1 MAAANLVSR
10 GLGYISIVLMARHLA
25 VPYMGAYALLYT
37 ASMLVELVANL
48 GLDKLLMREI
58 SGSSAAVGEGYFRA
72 ALPIR
77 LGMAVVS
84 WVAACALL
92 LFFFRAELHVSSATV
107 VIFLAM
113 IFPVVLTR
121 NCEAFLTA
129 HESLIPIAFSQLGER
144 LLMFTAAML
153 LVTDRLSFEGMMC
166 VAPVAALVRLIMIA
180 TSTRKRWIPGNIP
193 VPPNVGKLMKEGL
206 ELFLTEI
213 LALVYF
219 RSDVFMMAKM
229 KGLSDTG
236 VYQIAYKIFDLC
248 LSLFAGFL
256 QAAFPRMARNNTK
269 EMLRTHL
276 VTGSLLLMVPVVGVI
291 LLRHPILNVFQKQ
304 YTNGS
309 TALIWLMLTVPL
321 VYINSTLA
329 NATIVA
335 GRVRLLGTLAL
346 LLVTMNIGLDLV
358 LIPRWSMN
366 GAAFV
371 TFFCE
376 AFSAVLLGPLLL
388 HSMSKAKAKVSSEA

>member
-1 MAAANLVSR
+1 
-10 GLGYISIVLMARHLA
+10 
-25 VPYMGAYALLYT
+25 
-37 ASMLVELVANL
+37 
-48 GLDKLLMREI
+48 
-58 SGSSAAVGEGYFRA
+58 
-72 ALPIR
+72 
-77 LGMAVVS
+77 
-84 WVAACALL
+84 
-92 LFFFRAELHVSSATV
+92 
-107 VIFLAM
+107 
-113 IFPVVLTR
+113 
-121 NCEAFLTA
+121 
-129 HESLIPIAFSQLGER
+129 
-144 LLMFTAAML
+144 
-153 LVTDRLSFEGMMC
+153 
-166 VAPVAALVRLIMIA
+166 MIA
-180 TSTRKRWIPGNIP
+180 TSTRRRWIPG
-193 VPPNVGKLMKEGL
+193 VVSVRPNVRKLIREGL

-219 RSDVFMMAKM
+219 RSDVFIMAKM
-229 KGLSDTG
+229 RGLSDTG

-269 EMLRTHL
+269 EMVRSHL
-276 VTGSLLLMVPVVGVI
+276 LTGSALLMVPVVGVI

-346 LLVTMNIGLDLV
+346 LLVVMNIGLDLV
-358 LIPRWSMN
+358 LIPRWSMSA
-366 GAAFV
+366 AAFV

-376 AFSAVLLGPLLL
+376 VFSAVILGPLLL
-388 HSMSKAKAKVSSEA
+388 RSMSKAEASKAA